1 MDQYLE
7 KYNQWLED
15 AYFDEMDKEEL
26 RQLKDDKE
34 IMERFYTDLEFG
46 TGGLRGIIGIG
57 TNRINKYTVRKATY
71 GFAKYLIN
79 KFGEIGQ
86 NRGIVIA
93 YDSRRYSDLF
103 AKQAALV
110 LAGAGIKAY
119 LFEYLVPTP
128 ELSFAVN
135 HLNAVGGIVITASHN
150 PKEYNGY
157 KVYDEQGCQV
167 VPHVAKEIIA
177 EIDQID
183 DYSQITIM
191 DEDGASG
198 SGLLEYVGEEVS
210 TAFEQA
216 VLEQSLLGDN
226 YQSIKE
232 CLNVVYTPIHG
243 TGNKPVRNVLEK
255 AGFTNVHVVAVQELP
270 DPEFGTVKSP
280 NPEERETLSIAI
292 HEAENIDADI
302 VLGTDPDCDRVGVAV
317 RCGEEFELLTGNQ
330 IGALLVDFVLKHK
343 KESGMIDEKSTLVKT
358 IVTSELGANI
368 AKSYGLQTMDTLTGF
383 KFIGD
388 KIVEFN
394 QTQMNEFII
403 GYEES
408 YGYLVGTH
416 AKDKDAVVSSLLI
429 CEMAAYYKK
438 QGKNLVQVLEDLYE
452 VYGYYKD
459 HLDSFTLKGVEGLG
473 KIKSIMDEMRVNYTD
488 QIAGLNIA
496 SIKDY
501 DKGIDGLPKSDV
513 LKYFLE
519 DGSWVAARP
528 SGTEPKIKFYY
539 SIVGDTAE
547 QANEK
552 LQLIRII
559 INQIVNK

>member
-15 AYFDEMDKEEL
+15 TYFDEVDREEL
-26 RQLKDDKE
+26 RQLEDDKE

-71 GFAKYLIN
+71 GLAKHLIHR
-79 KFGEIGQ
+79 FGKVGQ
-86 NRGIVIA
+86 GRGVAIA
-93 YDSRRYSDLF
+93 YDSRKDSDVF

-128 ELSFAVN
+128 ELSFAVT

-167 VPHVAKEIIA
+167 VPHIAKEIIA
-177 EIDQID
+177 EIDQIN
-183 DYSQITIM
+183 DYKEITII
-191 DEDGASG
+191 DEEKAVE
-198 SGLLEYVGEEVS
+198 SGLLTYIGEEVD
-210 TAFEQA
+210 TAFNQA
-216 VLEQSLLGDN
+216 VLEQSLLGED

-232 CLNVVYTPIHG
+232 CLSVVYTPIHG
-243 TGNKPVRNVLEK
+243 TGNKPVRQVLEK
-255 AGFTNVHVVAVQELP
+255 AGFTNIHIVAAQELP
-270 DPEFGTVKSP
+270 DPEFTTVKSP
-280 NPEERETLSIAI
+280 NPEERETLSLAI
-292 HEAENIDADI
+292 HEAGNIDADI

-317 RCGEEFELLTGNQ
+317 RCGETFELLTGNQ

-343 KESGMIDEKSTLVKT
+343 KDKGLLSQKSTLVKT

-394 QTQMNEFII
+394 KTKMNEFII

-438 QGKNLVQVLEDLYE
+438 QGKNLIQVLEDLYE

-459 HLDSFTLKGVEGLG
+459 HLDSFTLKGVEGLE
-473 KIKSIMDEMRVNYTD
+473 KIKSIMNDMRMHHTSE
-488 QIAGLNIA
+488 IAGLGIA
-496 SIKDY
+496 DIKDY

-513 LKYFLE
+513 LKYFFK
-519 DGSWVAARP
+519 DGSWLAARP

-539 SIVGDTAE
+539 SIVGSTAD

-552 LQLIRII
+552 LQLIRIA
-559 INQIVNK
+559 INEMVNQ